1 VVRPATAAAGLLAFG
16 AAGISI
22 AAITLAATAVT
33 PFWQGM
39 PLCVA
44 AGILGGLALLLWKPS
59 EIGLLL
65 ALAVGF
71 GLGFATYVGMVL
83 ATLSWWEA

>member
-1 VVRPATAAAGLLAFG
+1 
-16 AAGISI
+16 
-22 AAITLAATAVT
+22 
-33 PFWQGM
+33 M

-59 EIGLLL
+59 QAGLLL

-71 GLGFATYVGMVL
+71 GLGFATYLGMVL

>member
-1 VVRPATAAAGLLAFG
+1 VGVSVTA
-16 AAGISI
+16 I
-22 AAITLAATAVT
+22 ALAATTVT

-44 AGILGGLALLLWKPS
+44 AGILGGVASLLWKPS
-59 EIGLLL
+59 PSGLVL

-71 GLGFATYVGMVL
+71 GLGFATYLGMAL